1 MDFTYSDE
9 QQAIAEL
16 SYRILSEQLP
26 PEVLRDLERSGEWF
40 ADDVWLALAK
50 ADLLGIA
57 LPEADGGGG
66 YGLIEAC
73 VIAQQIGRTVA
84 PVPYLAT
91 IVAAAMPLAHFG
103 SDEQRKR
110 FLPSVIDG
118 SVTLSFALYEPEDV
132 DVPVLP
138 ATRAMPEG
146 SGWRLD
152 GEKSLVVGANRA
164 AVMLVPA
171 RTGETTSAVFLV
183 DPQAAG
189 VSLQRETAVTGE
201 PQWGVQLDGVL
212 VDADDRLGE
221 ADQGKQIV
229 DWTSARWAAAI
240 CATQTGVC
248 EEALAITAK
257 YVSEREQFGSK
268 LGTFQA
274 VGQRVADAYIDTEA
288 IRLTAIQAIWRLS
301 EGLEAD
307 DELMT
312 AKFWAAD
319 GGQRVVHAA
328 QHLHGGI
335 GVDLDYPIHRYFR
348 WAKVLELTLG
358 GATASLQRLG
368 MNLAAHPV
376 AGS

>member
-9 QQAIAEL
+9 QQAIADL

-26 PEVLRDLERSGEWF
+26 TEVLRDLERSGEWF

-91 IVAAAMPLAHFG
+91 IVAAAMPLAQFG
-103 SDEQRKR
+103 SEEQRKR

-118 SVTLSFALYEPEDV
+118 SATLSLALYEPDDV

-138 ATRAMPEG
+138 ATRATPEG

-183 DPQAAG
+183 DPKAVG

-221 ADQGKQIV
+221 ADQGKEIV

-368 MNLAAHPV
+368 KSLATNPV
-376 AGS
+376 VGS

>member
-9 QQAIAEL
+9 QQAIADL

-26 PEVLRDLERSGEWF
+26 TEVLRDLERSGEWF

-103 SDEQRKR
+103 SDEQRQR

-118 SVTLSFALYEPEDV
+118 SATLSLALYEPDDV

-138 ATRAMPEG
+138 ATRATPEG

-183 DPQAAG
+183 DPKAVG

-368 MNLAAHPV
+368 KSLATNPV

>member
-103 SDEQRKR
+103 SDEQRQR

-118 SVTLSFALYEPEDV
+118 SATLSLALYEPDDV

-138 ATRAMPEG
+138 ATRATPEG

-183 DPQAAG
+183 DPKAVG

-221 ADQGKQIV
+221 ADQGKEIV

-368 MNLAAHPV
+368 KSLATNPV

>member
-91 IVAAAMPLAHFG
+91 IVAAAMPLAQFG
-103 SDEQRKR
+103 SEEQRKR

-118 SVTLSFALYEPEDV
+118 SATLSLALYEPDDV

-138 ATRAMPEG
+138 ATRATPEG

-183 DPQAAG
+183 DPKAVG

-221 ADQGKQIV
+221 ADQGKEIV

-368 MNLAAHPV
+368 KSLATNPV